1 MVDRNSYIE
10 HYINQV
16 LGKNDDIEDIQNLL
30 VHLEIIECY
39 SGSNCKFILPM
50 PITNDR
56 NIYALFL
63 RYLEILRNKVKNN
76 EYDDKIMEY
85 VKNNF

>member
-50 PITNDR
+50 PITNIKYTAIKYNLIIYKEI
-56 NIYALFL
+56 NI
-63 RYLEILRNKVKNN
+63 
-76 EYDDKIMEY
+76 
-85 VKNNF
+85 